1 MEFLRW
7 HCFWHNHLISVIKKR
22 ILYLRID
29 EGRDAVFFVRLKE
42 IKMPYYNKNIFGNP
56 EIQFTTNWL
65 CCWDWNYRE
74 NFNLNSLRIEL
85 SLKIIFSAFSYRR
98 NKIRFKSNDRN
109 YSVAKTRYHPFWK
122 IIRFPEIARKFPRL
136 LSISQR

>member
-1 MEFLRW
+1 MALFLAQPSNFCIQKADIVSPNRRR
-7 HCFWHNHLISVIKKR
+7 KR
-22 ILYLRID
+22 CC
-29 EGRDAVFFVRLKE
+29 FFVRLKE

-65 CCWDWNYRE
+65 SCWDWNYRE

-85 SLKIIFSAFSYRR
+85 NLKIIFSAFSFS
-98 NKIRFKSNDRN
+98 FKSNDRN
-109 YSVAKTRYHPFWK
+109 YSVAKTRYYPFWK
-122 IIRFPEIARKFPRL
+122 IIRFPEIARTFPRL

>member
-1 MEFLRW
+1 MALFLAQPSNFCDQKADIVSPNRRR
-7 HCFWHNHLISVIKKR
+7 KR
-22 ILYLRID
+22 CC
-29 EGRDAVFFVRLKE
+29 FFVRLKE

-65 CCWDWNYRE
+65 SCWDWNYRE

-85 SLKIIFSAFSYRR
+85 SLKIIFSAFSYKR

-109 YSVAKTRYHPFWK
+109 YSVAKTRYYPFWK